1 MVVNAEIK
9 VGPEKLGQAALHSR
23 GLKDSRRLRRQGH
36 NTHFKEVKSCKA
48 LVGSGTA
55 GRSGKRGAPPAW
67 VGLARWPATRLE
79 SS

>member
-36 NTHFKEVKSCKA
+36 NTHFKVKSCKT

-55 GRSGKRGAPPAW
+55 GKSGKRGAPAW
-67 VGLARWPATRLE
+67 VGLARWPATRLA